1 MTYLK
6 YPLPSKGLGKDLVV
20 WWKDNER
27 MFPLLGM
34 VARRIMS
41 VQSTSAEAERD
52 FSAAGFV
59 TSKCRLGLSWE
70 SVNIC
75 TFCSLNSGYIPKDAP
90 NGFVG

>member
-1 MTYLK
+1 MEDNIGVAETTEQRVDRELMTYLK

-41 VQSTSAEAERD
+41 V
-52 FSAAGFV
+52 
-59 TSKCRLGLSWE
+59 
-70 SVNIC
+70 
-75 TFCSLNSGYIPKDAP
+75 
-90 NGFVG
+90 